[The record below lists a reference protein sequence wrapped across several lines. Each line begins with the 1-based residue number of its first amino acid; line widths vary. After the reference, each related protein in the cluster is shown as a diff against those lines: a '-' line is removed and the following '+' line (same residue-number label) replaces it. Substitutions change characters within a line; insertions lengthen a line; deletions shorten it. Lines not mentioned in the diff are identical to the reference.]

1 MHKLSETKQLSHL
14 RKRVNC
20 LKADVWCF
28 KRKWVNHRLLGVN
41 YVRQTMGL
49 TEPPSERYQL
59 MILSHSCPCVC
70 LQSTCPALLLLF
82 SSVCPM
88 WLECIT
94 IYLLFRGAKTTQL
107 KGWSNSDFVFV
118 TLQLWR
124 MTYIPGRHRT
134 WCPVTLEEVHPGTN
148 ASLVKT
154 LSLHLLQN
162 TQFSQ
167 IGSKWM

>member
-1 MHKLSETKQLSHL
+1 MQPKIVCTLSCQKAPESHSEAYTVGVCVCVYVCVCVIMRTCVWMYINVSIEAACSLPYISLPSFAFSLKQVTFPTMHRLSENKQLSHL

-49 TEPPSERYQL
+49 TELPNERYQL

-82 SSVCPM
+82 SSVCP
-88 WLECIT
+88 
-94 IYLLFRGAKTTQL
+94 
-107 KGWSNSDFVFV
+107 V
-118 TLQLWR
+118 
-124 MTYIPGRHRT
+124 
-134 WCPVTLEEVHPGTN
+134 
-148 ASLVKT
+148 
-154 LSLHLLQN
+154 
-162 TQFSQ
+162 
-167 IGSKWM
+167 